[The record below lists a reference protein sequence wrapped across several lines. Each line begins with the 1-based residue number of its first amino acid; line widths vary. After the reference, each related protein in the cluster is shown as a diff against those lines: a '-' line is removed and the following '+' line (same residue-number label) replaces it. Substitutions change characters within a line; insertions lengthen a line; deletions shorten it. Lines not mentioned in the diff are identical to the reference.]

1 MSACNETVENR
12 SHQPRS
18 ASRVTMIWPP
28 DRKADPRSVWIL
40 VDPKTNQTGAI
51 LWKPKQAAP

>member
-1 MSACNETVENR
+1 MF
-12 SHQPRS
+12 
-18 ASRVTMIWPP
+18 WPP

-51 LWKPKQAAP
+51 LWKPKQGAP